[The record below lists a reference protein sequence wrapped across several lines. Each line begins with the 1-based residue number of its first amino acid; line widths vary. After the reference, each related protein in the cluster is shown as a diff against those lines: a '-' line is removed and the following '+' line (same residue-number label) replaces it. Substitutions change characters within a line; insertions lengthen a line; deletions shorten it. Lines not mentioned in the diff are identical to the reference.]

1 MELLKEAKNVVD
13 FASYYPLLNKATTD
27 NDTPTPG
34 YVYEEIIKMSH
45 NSSGHRQLLIDFLLA
60 RLHSSSWPGKQKV
73 IRIFQHLCTRG
84 HRGVRVT
91 LRGQDG
97 ELRKAAAAGGPPDPL
112 LANTPQLFLSSA
124 IQELLTQLFDSKTM
138 KEDEQWLAGRDKSEE
153 SSSSS
158 LSVAPQGYGSHGVKG
173 KYEGFGSSP
182 NVPSESLVTQVRGMV
197 ERVMST
203 SVDTNSL
210 DLLKGDK
217 GDYQPLSLPSL
228 GSVPPSQPVPQIQMQ
243 LLSASQKNKYKAH
256 RKGRAGGGWESDEDT
271 QELPA
276 SPLTSDLDLSPG
288 PASSHSSSDAHSSG
302 AAEEQLLNTLTDAKM
317 RWPLDH
323 DMLVGISRDCATL
336 NLPLLLGKISNKCS
350 LLAAPTTND
359 PQAGEISSSSTNY
372 PFLIGC
378 DSKDAVPP
386 LASPDADTRTTR
398 LLALLLLV
406 EFGMHYDVLP
416 PALVHSHLG
425 QTLTAVKENKNLESA
440 VQLKARKLSLIV
452 SNFV

>member
-34 YVYEEIIKMSH
+34 YVYEEINKLSH
-45 NSSGHRQLLIDFLLA
+45 QSPGHRQLLVDFLLA

-84 HRGVRVT
+84 HRGVRIS

-97 ELRKAAAAGGPPDPL
+97 ELRKAAATGGPPDPL

-138 KEDEQWLAGRDKSEE
+138 KEDEQWLAGKDKAEE
-153 SSSSS
+153 GSISQSI
-158 LSVAPQGYGSHGVKG
+158 APQGYGSHGVKG

-182 NVPSESLVTQVRGMV
+182 NAPSESLVTQVRGMV

-203 SVDTNSL
+203 SGDTNTL

-228 GSVPPSQPVPQIQMQ
+228 GSVPPSQPAPQPHIQ
-243 LLSASQKNKYKAH
+243 LLSASQKSKYKAH
-256 RKGRAGGGWESDEDT
+256 KRGRAGGGWESDEDT
-271 QELPA
+271 HEAPA
-276 SPLTSDLDLSPG
+276 SPITSEMDLSLG
-288 PASSHSSSDAHSSG
+288 PPSSHSSSDASSAG
-302 AAEEQLLNTLTDAKM
+302 TAEEQLLNTFTDPKL

-323 DMLVGISRDCATL
+323 DMLVGMSRECATL
-336 NLPLLLGKISNKCS
+336 NLALLLGKINSKCL
-350 LLAAPTTND
+350 LLATNTIND
-359 PQAGEISSSSTNY
+359 PQANESTSNSLEQPSVPGSDTNY
-372 PFLIGC
+372 APPF
-378 DSKDAVPP
+378 
-386 LASPDADTRTTR
+386 ASPDPDTRTTR

-425 QTLTAVKENKNLESA
+425 QTLNTVKENKGLEST
-440 VQLKARKLSLIV
+440 VRLKARKLSLII
-452 SNFV
+452 SNFI

>member
-1 MELLKEAKNVVD
+1 
-13 FASYYPLLNKATTD
+13 
-27 NDTPTPG
+27 
-34 YVYEEIIKMSH
+34 MSH
-45 NSSGHRQLLIDFLLA
+45 NSPGHRQLLIDFLLA

-73 IRIFQHLCTRG
+73 IRIFQHLCSRG
-84 HRGVRVT
+84 HRGVRVS

-97 ELRKAAAAGGPPDPL
+97 ELRKAAATGGPPDPL

-138 KEDEQWLAGRDKSEE
+138 KEDEQWLAGKDRLEE

-182 NVPSESLVTQVRGMV
+182 NVPTESLVTQVRGMV

-203 SVDTNSL
+203 SGDTNSL

-228 GSVPPSQPVPQIQMQ
+228 GSVPPSQPAPQIQMQ
-243 LLSASQKNKYKAH
+243 LLSASQKSKYKAH
-256 RKGRAGGGWESDEDT
+256 RKGRAGGGWESDEDA
-271 QELPA
+271 QELPS
-276 SPLTSDLDLSPG
+276 SPLTSDMDLSPG

-323 DMLVGISRDCATL
+323 DMLVGMSRDCATL
-336 NLPLLLGKISNKCS
+336 NLPLLLGKISSKCT
-350 LLAAPTTND
+350 LLAAPTTD
-359 PQAGEISSSSTNY
+359 PQATDTPASSIDC
-372 PFLIGC
+372 PFLTGC
-378 DSKDAVPP
+378 DGKDALPP
-386 LASPDADTRTTR
+386 LASPDAATRTTR

-416 PALVHSHLG
+416 PTLVHSHLG
-425 QTLTAVKENKNLESA
+425 HTLTAVKENKNLEST
-440 VQLKARKLSLIV
+440 VQLKAKKLSLIV